1 MVLDLREHTLEA
13 GASSDLPEIWD
24 RFPPLQ
30 RYLQREYADSP
41 AQLISFK
48 GAADPV
54 CAAPGCRHAFTAPL
68 QPAPCDCVPCTVGLP
83 AAPCI
88 TRLSCLLRVCADLPV
103 PFLFR

>member
-30 RYLQREYADSP
+30 QYLQREYADSP
-41 AQLISFK
+41 AELISFK
-48 GAADPV
+48 GAAAPV
-54 CAAPGCRHAFTAPL
+54 CAAPGCRHALTAPL
-68 QPAPCDCVPCTVGLP
+68 QPPPCERKPCAVRVP

-88 TRLSCLLRVCADLPV
+88 TRLPCLLLTCDDVSV